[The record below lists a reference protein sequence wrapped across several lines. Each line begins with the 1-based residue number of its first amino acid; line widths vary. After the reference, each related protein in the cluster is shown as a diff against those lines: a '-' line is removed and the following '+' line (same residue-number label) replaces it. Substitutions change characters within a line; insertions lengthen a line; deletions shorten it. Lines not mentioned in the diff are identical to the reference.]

1 MKPEHWATSQS
12 IFRYVYC
19 WLLGFLL
26 FPRVSTLEA
35 VGNALGDSHLHF
47 TNSVLLLELKLY
59 FMWNKI
65 FLASSQ
71 KKIKEI
77 KTKNSIRSSENMFS
91 VVCSPPPLSSHSL
104 LLSTLPCI
112 PVLSFVS
119 QCWRHPAHRFSVGP
133 RQSWRGT
140 VKYLQC
146 IWTYADTSL
155 QCTSAI
161 SFLYFYCIICSYCT
175 ASCLPLLLRSQFIM
189 SFLRKMSKIL
199 KYLWNFGMIL
209 LQVSHA
215 KERSIFL

>member
-71 KKIKEI
+71 KEIKEI

-91 VVCSPPPLSSHSL
+91 VVCSPPPL
-104 LLSTLPCI
+104 
-112 PVLSFVS
+112 
-119 QCWRHPAHRFSVGP
+119 
-133 RQSWRGT
+133 
-140 VKYLQC
+140 
-146 IWTYADTSL
+146 TSP
-155 QCTSAI
+155 
-161 SFLYFYCIICSYCT
+161 F
-175 ASCLPLLLRSQFIM
+175 LPLTPPLNFAMYPCAVFCLSVLETPCSQIL
-189 SFLRKMSKIL
+189 SGSKTKLEGNCKVPAVHLDICR
-199 KYLWNFGMIL
+199 Y
-209 LQVSHA
+209 
-215 KERSIFL
+215 